1 MSSSVTHSTYL
12 KMILAFPSSFVIA
25 YWPINIVIIVD
36 LRKQARQLENEI
48 DLKLVAFSKLE
59 AGIKTPHNGH
69 SDTVP
74 LLSGED
80 TFEVMSAEIEDLLK
94 KVTNYCNSTYRFLF
108 LFWHSWLQLM
118 TG

>member
-1 MSSSVTHSTYL
+1 M
-12 KMILAFPSSFVIA
+12 
-25 YWPINIVIIVD
+25 
-36 LRKQARQLENEI
+36 
-48 DLKLVAFSKLE
+48 AFSKLE

-94 KVTNYCNSTYRFLF
+94 KVTNFFTKQLHKKIIFFLGAVG
-108 LFWHSWLQLM
+108 HS
-118 TG
+118 

>member
-1 MSSSVTHSTYL
+1 M
-12 KMILAFPSSFVIA
+12 
-25 YWPINIVIIVD
+25 
-36 LRKQARQLENEI
+36 RKQARQLENEI

-94 KVTNYCNSTYRFLF
+94 KVTNFFTKQLHKKIIFF
-108 LFWHSWLQLM
+108 FGAVGHS
-118 TG
+118 